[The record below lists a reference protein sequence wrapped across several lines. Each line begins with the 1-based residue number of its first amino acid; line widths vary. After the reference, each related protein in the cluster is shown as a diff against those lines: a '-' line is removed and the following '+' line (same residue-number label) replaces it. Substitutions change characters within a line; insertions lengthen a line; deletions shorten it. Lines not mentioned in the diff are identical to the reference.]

1 MSPARTTRALAWL
14 TAVLV
19 TLDVVISAQ
28 SVALWSETAVAVHG
42 FPFIHGAV
50 VGSAVMGALIVAR
63 YPRHPIGWLLSS
75 VGTAGAVSLVTEA
88 YAYWVQEADGPGSAS
103 LGGAAAWL
111 STLTGGQLEI
121 AGLALMFLLAP
132 DGRLLSRRWRYAAWL
147 TGFGALLCLAAVLSI
162 RPASFRLYTSE
173 DELSPARQVALN
185 IGFLTI
191 LACLVAA
198 VVSMLIRLHRSAG
211 EQRQQ
216 LRLIAL
222 AAALPMFGVIW
233 LLVVQGTNGDEQT
246 WAASLPLFVSYFLLP
261 ILFAVAVLRHQLY
274 ELDVFINRTLVV
286 VAGVAFAA
294 IGYTAL
300 VVTLGRL
307 VEDTGRGFLLSLL
320 GTAVV
325 ALAFQPLRRSL
336 VRLANRLA
344 YGDRAQPYEALAG
357 FSRRLAAA
365 PPPGALLPAV
375 AETAARAVSAS
386 GAIATLDVP
395 GADPLTGTWGDAAG
409 PWDHSLPVRLDG
421 RALGSIKVALARG
434 RALDDADLRLLEA
447 VAQQAAMA
455 FRNTVLASQLAAR
468 VDELEH
474 TTRQLVESR
483 LRLVEADD
491 AARRGLEETI
501 ARQVL
506 PLIADLPARIG
517 GVRAAIAAGAT
528 DPGIDPL
535 VADTNT
541 ALESL
546 RDLSRGVF
554 PTQLARVGLV
564 PTLRSMLARTDGT
577 AGLSVDG
584 LDGRRFSPRVEA
596 ALYFCCV
603 EALGRGRRV
612 TSLHLELR
620 DRDVRLR
627 IHDVD
632 PRGLDLQTITDRLGA
647 VGGQVTC
654 DGGVLMVSVPAS
666 PVPASPAI
674 AEAVAGVD
682 PRG

>member
-1 MSPARTTRALAWL
+1 MSAARTTRALAWL
-14 TAVLV
+14 TAALV
-19 TLDVVISAQ
+19 AVDVVISAR

-63 YPRHPIGWLLSS
+63 YPRHPIGWLLSA
-75 VGTAGAVSLVTEA
+75 VGTVGAVSLVTES
-88 YAYWVQEADGPGSAS
+88 YAYWVQEADGPGPAS
-103 LGGAAAWL
+103 LGGAAAWV
-111 STLTGGQLEI
+111 SMLTGGQLEI

-147 TGFGALLCLAAVLSI
+147 TGLGALSCLVAVLSI
-162 RPASFRLYTSE
+162 PPAGFRLYTSE

-185 IGFLTI
+185 VGFLTI

-198 VVSMLIRLHRSAG
+198 VVSMLVRLHRSAG

-222 AAALPMFGVIW
+222 AAALPTFGVMW
-233 LLVVQGTNGDEQT
+233 LLVVQGSNGDEQT
-246 WAASLPLFVSYFLLP
+246 WASSLPLFVSYFLLP
-261 ILFAVAVLRHQLY
+261 ILFAIAVLRHQLY

-294 IGYTAL
+294 VGYTAL

-320 GTAVV
+320 GTTVV

-344 YGDRAQPYEALAG
+344 YGRRAQPYEALAG

-386 GAIATLDVP
+386 GALATLDVP
-395 GADPLTGTWGDAAG
+395 GTEPLTGAWGDPAG
-409 PWDHSLPVRLDG
+409 PWDHAVPVQLDG
-421 RALGSIKVALARG
+421 RTLGSISVALGRG

-455 FRNTVLASQLAAR
+455 FRNTVLASQLAAH
-468 VDELEH
+468 VDELEA
-474 TTRQLVESR
+474 TTRQLAESR
-483 LRLVEADD
+483 VRLVEADD

-517 GVRAAIAAGAT
+517 GVRVAIAAGRP

-554 PTQLARVGLV
+554 PAQLARAGLV
-564 PTLRSMLARTDGT
+564 PTLRSMLARTGGT
-577 AGLSVDG
+577 ARLSVDG
-584 LDGRRFSPRVEA
+584 LDGRRFSARVEA

-603 EALGRGRRV
+603 EAVGRDQRV
-612 TSLHLELR
+612 TSLHLELC
-620 DRDVRLR
+620 DRDVHLR
-627 IHDVD
+627 IEDVD
-632 PRGLDLQTITDRLGA
+632 PRALDLQTLTDRLGA
-647 VGGQVTC
+647 VGGHGTC
-654 DGGVLMVSVPAS
+654 DGGVLTVSVPAS
-666 PVPASPAI
+666 PAT
-674 AEAVAGVD
+674 AEVVAGVE

>member
-1 MSPARTTRALAWL
+1 MTAAGVTRALAWL

-19 TLDVVISAQ
+19 TLDVVISTR
-28 SVALWSETAVAVHG
+28 SVTLWSETAVAVHG

-50 VGSAVMGALIVAR
+50 LGSAVMGALIVAR
-63 YPRHPIGWLLSS
+63 YPRHPIGWLLSG
-75 VGTAGAVSLVTEA
+75 VGTLGAVSLVTEA

-103 LGGAAAWL
+103 LGGVAAWV

-147 TGFGALLCLAAVLSI
+147 TCFGALLCLVAVLSI
-162 RPASFRLYTSE
+162 PPASFRLYTGE
-173 DELSPARQVALN
+173 NELSPVRQVALN
-185 IGFLTI
+185 AGFLTI
-191 LACLVAA
+191 LGCLVAA
-198 VVSMLIRLHRSAG
+198 VVSMLIRLHRSEG

-216 LRLIAL
+216 IRLIAL
-222 AAALPMFGVIW
+222 AAALPTFGVIW
-233 LLVVQGTNGDEQT
+233 LLVVQGRNGDEQT

-274 ELDVFINRTLVV
+274 ELDVIINRTLVV

-294 IGYTAL
+294 VGYTAL
-300 VVTLGRL
+300 VVMLGRQ
-307 VEDTGRGFLLSLL
+307 VEDTGSGFLLSLL

-344 YGDRAQPYEALAG
+344 YGHRAQPYEALAE
-357 FSRRLAAA
+357 FSSRLAAA

-375 AETAARAVSAS
+375 AETAARAVSAT
-386 GAIATLDVP
+386 GAVATLDVP
-395 GADPLTGTWGDAAG
+395 GGEPLTGRWGEPTAT
-409 PWDHSLPVRLDG
+409 WDHTIPVRLDG
-421 RALGSIKVALARG
+421 RVLGSIGVVFPRG
-434 RALDDADLRLLEA
+434 RTLGDADLRLLEA

-455 FRNTVLASQLAAR
+455 FRNTVLASQLAAH

-474 TTRQLVESR
+474 ATRQFAESR

-491 AARRGLEETI
+491 TARRGLEETI

-506 PLIADLPARIG
+506 PLIADLPSRIG
-517 GVRAAIAAGAT
+517 GVRTAIATGAA

-535 VADTNT
+535 VADTNA
-541 ALESL
+541 ALEAL

-554 PTQLARVGLV
+554 PSQLARAGLV
-564 PTLRSMLARTDGT
+564 PALRSMLARTADAPSLTVEGL
-577 AGLSVDG
+577 AGL
-584 LDGRRFSPRVEA
+584 RFSPRVEA
-596 ALYFCCV
+596 ALYYCCV
-603 EALGRGRRV
+603 EATRAG
-612 TSLHLELR
+612 
-620 DRDVRLR
+620 RDVSALRLEVDGPDVHLR
-627 IHDVD
+627 IDGVD
-632 PRGLDLQTITDRLGA
+632 PRVLDLQAITDRLGA
-647 VGGQVTC
+647 AAGTVECADRT
-654 DGGVLMVSVPAS
+654 LLVSVPAS
-666 PVPASPAI
+666 PV
-674 AEAVAGVD
+674 VADVVLGVE

>member
-1 MSPARTTRALAWL
+1 VSAARATRALAWL
-14 TAVLV
+14 TAALV
-19 TLDVVISAQ
+19 TLDVVVSAQ

-50 VGSAVMGALIVAR
+50 LGSAVMGALIVGR
-63 YPRHPIGWLLSS
+63 YPRHPIGWLLSV
-75 VGTAGAVSLVTEA
+75 VGAAGAVSLVTEA
-88 YAYWVQEADGPGSAS
+88 YAFWVQEDDGPGSAS
-103 LGGAAAWL
+103 LGGVAAWA
-111 STLTGGQLEI
+111 STLFGGQVVI

-132 DGRLLSRRWRYAAWL
+132 DGRLLSPRWRYAAWL
-147 TGFGALLCLAAVLSI
+147 TGCGALLCMVAVLSI
-162 RPASFRLYTSE
+162 PPASFRLYTSE
-173 DELSPARQVALN
+173 ERMGPVRQAALS
-185 IGFLTI
+185 IGFLAI
-191 LACLVAA
+191 LAGLAA
-198 VVSMLIRLHRSAG
+198 SVVSMLIRLRRSQV

-216 LRLIAL
+216 LRPIAL
-222 AAALPMFGVIW
+222 AAALPTAGVVW
-233 LLVVQGTNGDEQT
+233 LLVVQGLNGGEQT
-246 WAASLPLFVSYFLLP
+246 WAASLPLFISYFFLP
-261 ILFAVAVLRHQLY
+261 ILIAIAVLRHQLY
-274 ELDVFINRTLVV
+274 ELDVIINRAIIV

-294 IGYTAL
+294 VGYTAL
-300 VVTLGRL
+300 VVTLSQL
-307 VEDTGRGFLLSLL
+307 VEDTGSGFWLSLL

-344 YGDRAQPYEALAG
+344 YGPRAQPYEALAG

-386 GAIATLDVP
+386 GALAALDVP
-395 GADPLTGTWGDAAG
+395 GADPLTGAWGDAAG
-409 PWDHSLPVRLDG
+409 PWDHTLPVRLEG
-421 RALGSIKVALARG
+421 RALGSISVALPRG
-434 RALDDADLRLLEA
+434 RALDGADLRLLET

-468 VDELEH
+468 VDELEQ
-474 TTRQLVESR
+474 TTRQLTESR

-517 GVRAAIAAGAT
+517 GVRTAIVTGAT

-541 ALESL
+541 ALEAL

-554 PTQLARVGLV
+554 PAQLARVGLV
-564 PTLRSMLARTDGT
+564 PTLRSMLARTAGT
-577 AGLSVDG
+577 TRLSVDG

-603 EALGRGRRV
+603 AAVRGSHDV
-612 TSLHLELR
+612 TSLHLELG
-620 DRDVRLR
+620 DHDVRLR
-627 IHDVD
+627 IDDVD
-632 PRGLDLQTITDRLGA
+632 PRRLDLQTVTDRLGA
-647 VGGQVTC
+647 VGGHVTW
-654 DGGVLMVSVPAS
+654 DDGVLMVSVPSS
-666 PVPASPAI
+666 PVI
-674 AEAVAGVD
+674 AEAAAGSQ
-682 PRG
+682 PLG